1 MIPIPSGAVVPD
13 PTFAMSMTIGSLF
26 GPCAICAGV
35 AVIGVLAALLVA
47 LVTKSVS
54 TARRRH
60 VVLEAP
66 APPPSSV
73 SHAA

>member
-1 MIPIPSGAVVPD
+1 MIPIPTGAVVPD
-13 PTFAMSMTIGSLF
+13 PTFAMSIPIGNLF

-47 LVTKSVS
+47 LVTESFS
-54 TARRRH
+54 TTRQRRVGR
-60 VVLEAP
+60 EAP
-66 APPPSSV
+66 ASLPSSV